1 MPANLGVLTKEF
13 LVGSETQLNNKDCN
27 VSPWQG
33 GGMHQ
38 ILPGSRNKP
47 FAVSCGCPLPG
58 KGLTFERQPSLWR
71 SRGRLTEFAN
81 VPIVKIPHIKQFIL
95 NTVSHRINSA
105 SSRKARNVAVWSG
118 TRHLKFIS
126 LGCLTFNTEA
136 VRGLG
141 DCSEDL
147 IS

>member
-1 MPANLGVLTKEF
+1 MPGNLGVLTKEF
-13 LVGSETQLNNKDCN
+13 LVRSEIQLNNKDCN

-38 ILPGSRNKP
+38 IFPESRNKP

-71 SRGRLTEFAN
+71 SRGRLTEFTN

-95 NTVSHRINSA
+95 NAVSHRINSV
-105 SSRKARNVAVWSG
+105 SSRKARNMAVWSG

-136 VRGLG
+136 VRELV
-141 DCSEDL
+141 DCSDL